1 MIKKLKQY
9 FPWLDSFF
17 GQVLCVLAAGV
28 IILQIS
34 NFAVVCGIQWLY
46 TVQAE
51 TIRADH
57 LVTYWKLLN
66 TIPSQERQKIIEQLN
81 QQDQSGLGNEF
92 VRLLDTEP
100 DWNTENNSVQRQ
112 RQKFSEQFQAA
123 GMRTPQIHIKR
134 ITDSGEL
141 FRVHFSGIEAAIQLT
156 DGSWISIEMPQNAD
170 DRLLVWPQRIFLF
183 VFALILLA
191 ITGYLLKRITQ
202 PLEKLSQALT
212 VFGHFPENAQALE
225 ERGGLEIQSL
235 THAFNLMR
243 EHIQWNLQERNRMI
257 SAMAHNIRTPLTKL
271 QLRIERVEPETLRQK
286 LSETISSL
294 AQTVSQGL
302 EFARS
307 LSTNEPFSRLDLIS
321 FLTSVAEDFS
331 DVGHNVQFHF
341 NDQNSDQPIIIN
353 ARVLCLRRCIDNLIT
368 NACKYGQKAE
378 IFLEQSANEVIVS
391 VNDEGPGIPEELLGK
406 VLEPYFRLDSSR
418 NSSTGGLGLGLTIA
432 KNMALLNN
440 ATLSLSNRKTGGL
453 SARLRFQTEK
463 KAL

>member
-1 MIKKLKQY
+1 MDTCSRSPCKKILFRTIMIKKLKQD

-66 TIPSQERQKIIEQLN
+66 TIPSQKRQKIIEQLN
-81 QQDQSGLGNEF
+81 QQDLSGLGNEF

-134 ITDSGEL
+134 ITDGGEL

-156 DGSWISIEMPQNAD
+156 DGSWISIEMPQNDD

-225 ERGGLEIQSL
+225 E
-235 THAFNLMR
+235 
-243 EHIQWNLQERNRMI
+243 
-257 SAMAHNIRTPLTKL
+257 
-271 QLRIERVEPETLRQK
+271 
-286 LSETISSL
+286 
-294 AQTVSQGL
+294 
-302 EFARS
+302 
-307 LSTNEPFSRLDLIS
+307 
-321 FLTSVAEDFS
+321 
-331 DVGHNVQFHF
+331 
-341 NDQNSDQPIIIN
+341 
-353 ARVLCLRRCIDNLIT
+353 
-368 NACKYGQKAE
+368 
-378 IFLEQSANEVIVS
+378 
-391 VNDEGPGIPEELLGK
+391 
-406 VLEPYFRLDSSR
+406 
-418 NSSTGGLGLGLTIA
+418 
-432 KNMALLNN
+432 
-440 ATLSLSNRKTGGL
+440 
-453 SARLRFQTEK
+453 
-463 KAL
+463 